1 MSRIERAAEAAPAEA
16 TRSSSPWSGSEME
29 MFKRKVAFVFLA
41 ALLIAMLWLVR
52 NILILIFIAAVLAAG
67 ISPVVHRVRVL
78 GRRYLRKR
86 IPRGAAVLIVYFP
99 FLIAAILLIILV
111 LPRLL
116 QEGAE
121 MAGNLPTLIDSKIL
135 TPLEKHFPV
144 DAARTALSNY
154 RVTGGGK
161 AVILGY
167 LRGAARVV
175 ASMLAIL
182 FLIVYM
188 LIDAQRLRNL
198 FLLLFPAHDR
208 GKKRLMIIRMSRRM
222 SGWLSGQL
230 LLAAII
236 GAVTFVILVS
246 LRIPYALPLAL
257 LAAVGEMVPV
267 IGPIAGAIPAV
278 IIALFK
284 SSWQFWSV
292 LAMAIMI
299 QKLENLFLVPRIM
312 GAKVS
317 VSPLAIFIAFMMGSS
332 LLGIIGGI
340 MAIPAAA
347 IIQVAFEEAFVQS
360 RERRL
365 DPDRAGSLLTR
376 EQ

>member
-1 MSRIERAAEAAPAEA
+1 MTRIERLEDVTPP
-16 TRSSSPWSGSEME
+16 SLPGGEME
-29 MFKRKVAFVFLA
+29 IFKRKVAFVFFFAVLVV
-41 ALLIAMLWLVR
+41 LLFLVR
-52 NILILIFIAAVLAAG
+52 NILILVFIAAVLAAG
-67 ISPVVHRVRVL
+67 ISPVVHRVRVM

-86 IPRGAAVLIVYFP
+86 IPRGTAVLIVYFP
-99 FLIAAILLIILV
+99 FLIAAMLVIILV
-111 LPRLL
+111 VPRLL
-116 QEGAE
+116 HEGAE
-121 MAGNLPTLIDSKIL
+121 LATDLPALIDSKIL
-135 TPLEKHFPV
+135 TPLEQYFPV
-144 DAARTALSNY
+144 DSARAAVRNY
-154 RVTGGGK
+154 RLSGAGKGAILQYVRGG
-161 AVILGY
+161 
-167 LRGAARVV
+167 ARIV
-175 ASMLAIL
+175 ASMIAIL

-188 LIDAQRLRNL
+188 LIDAERLRNL
-198 FLLLFPAHDR
+198 FLLIFPAHDR
-208 GKKRLMIIRMSRRM
+208 GKKRLMIIRMSKRM

-236 GAVTFVILVS
+236 GSVTFVILFA

-257 LAAVGEMVPV
+257 LAAVGEMIPV
-267 IGPIAGAIPAV
+267 IGPIAGAVPAV

-284 SSWQFWSV
+284 STWQFWSV
-292 LAMAIMI
+292 LAMAILI

-317 VSPLAIFIAFMMGSS
+317 VSPLAIFVAFMMGSS